1 MKIYDSTYYSFELD
15 DNYMI
20 FHWKDSTD
28 QMSLQDFKD
37 ALMNFAGYV
46 IENQTLKL
54 LVFTENFKFNT
65 PEEGHVWRKNEYNS
79 RIKKVGEVKQALVM
93 KEEYLKYVED
103 EIDSVV
109 PVRYFSSEGEARA
122 WLDSS
127 E

>member
-1 MKIYDSTYYSFELD
+1 
-15 DNYMI
+15 MI

-28 QMSLQDFKD
+28 KMSLQDFKD
-37 ALMNFAGYV
+37 ALVNFGGFV
-46 IENQTLKL
+46 IEHQTPKL

>member
-46 IENQTLKL
+46 LEHQTSKL
-54 LVFTENFKFNT
+54 LVFTENFKFKT
-65 PEEGHVWRKNEYNS
+65 PEEGHEWRKKEYNT
-79 RIKKVGEVKQALVM
+79 RIKKVGEVKQALLM
-93 KEEYLKYVED
+93 KEEFLQYVED

-109 PVRYFSSEGEARA
+109 PVRYFSSESEARA